1 MTTNSNQSNQNA
13 NINYNDL
20 QSEIRHLAKD
30 LLESKKVRIVIGYG
44 SGPLNSKPVPVFI
57 TDANDVDRLVYN
69 EFCFNNLSIYLTKA
83 EIKAK
88 APWAI
93 VVKGCDARSVI
104 GLVVENQ
111 IKRDDVFTIGV
122 SCNGVKLEGNTLSK
136 CDTCAVKNPSNINVN
151 KVIGNIKTASST
163 SASTLDKELEQLNK
177 MSAEERFQF
186 WKNEFDRCIRCYGC
200 RQICP
205 HCFCNNCIAE
215 KSAPQ
220 WISTTPGSRGNFAWN
235 AIRAFHLVGRC
246 VECMECSRACPMGIR
261 LDLLNHYLA
270 QEVRDSYNFVAGMD
284 LEQKPPL
291 TTYNLKDNQDFI
303 K

>member
-1 MTTNSNQSNQNA
+1 MTTT
-13 NINYNDL
+13 NINYSDL
-20 QSEIRHLAKD
+20 QQEIRDLSKD
-30 LLESKKVRIVIGYG
+30 LLESKKVNIVIGYG
-44 SGPLNSKPVPVFI
+44 AGPLNEKPIPTFI
-57 TDANDVDRLVYN
+57 TNAADVDRLLYN
-69 EFCFNNLSIYLTKA
+69 EHCYHNLSVYLTKA
-83 EIKAK
+83 EIRPK

-93 VVKGCDARSVI
+93 VVKGCDARSIV

-111 IKRDDVFTIGV
+111 IKREDVFTIGMP
-122 SCNGVKLEGNTLSK
+122 CNGVKIEGNLPSK
-136 CDTCAVKNPSNINVN
+136 CVNCTVKNPANVS
-151 KVIGNIKTASST
+151 KVVSSIKIDSS
-163 SASTLDKELEQLNK
+163 AIIEQHPLHQDMEMLNK

-186 WKNEFDRCIRCYGC
+186 WKNEFDRCIRCYAC

-205 HCFCNNCIAE
+205 HCFCNTCIAE
-215 KSAPQ
+215 KSTPQ

-246 VECMECSRACPMGIR
+246 VECMECSRSCPMGIR

-270 QEVRDSYNFVAGMD
+270 EEVKNSYNFISGMD
-284 LEQKPPL
+284 FEQKPPL